1 MDGRRV
7 TAYGS
12 MLGVAFGGFT
22 WVVVAGGLIHEPV
35 VSLGGVALGSLVWWF
50 GGRGLLRYRPRPAR
64 GWAGLTLSVVLTAW
78 AFLANVLPGRP
89 NQAAA
94 INLAPPGQ
102 RPTSCHRSSSF

>member
-50 GGRGLLRYRPRPAR
+50 GDLGTSRSAYTMLQPILLVCGAAGTALVLWDLLRRR
-64 GWAGLTLSVVLTAW
+64 
-78 AFLANVLPGRP
+78 
-89 NQAAA
+89 
-94 INLAPPGQ
+94 
-102 RPTSCHRSSSF
+102 

>member
-35 VSLGGVALGSLVWWF
+35 VSLGGVALGSLS
-50 GGRGLLRYRPRPAR
+50 GGSG
-64 GWAGLTLSVVLTAW
+64 
-78 AFLANVLPGRP
+78 
-89 NQAAA
+89 AAA
-94 INLAPPGQ
+94 CCATRRAQ
-102 RPTSCHRSSSF
+102 RWCGACSRYSWC

>member
-50 GGRGLLRYRPRPAR
+50 GGRGLLRYPTRPAMVW
-64 GWAGLTLSVVLTAW
+64 GVLTLLVEI
-78 AFLANVLPGRP
+78 GR
-89 NQAAA
+89 A
-94 INLAPPGQ
+94 
-102 RPTSCHRSSSF
+102 SCRERGVRWGGVAVWSDRREMVEG